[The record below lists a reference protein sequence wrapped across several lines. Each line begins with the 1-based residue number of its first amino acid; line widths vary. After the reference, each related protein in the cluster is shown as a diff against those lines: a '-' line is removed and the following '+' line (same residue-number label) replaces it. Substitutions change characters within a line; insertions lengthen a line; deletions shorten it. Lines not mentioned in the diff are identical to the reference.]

1 MLLFGEDNSVK
12 LSPSISIDRLAE
24 IRQEIA
30 DLKSSVQA
38 LSETVDTNVREEVQ
52 QVKDTVKFTYSRL
65 EDEIE
70 DLRHTIETQN
80 HQ

>member
-38 LSETVDTNVREEVQ
+38 LSESVDTNVREEVQ